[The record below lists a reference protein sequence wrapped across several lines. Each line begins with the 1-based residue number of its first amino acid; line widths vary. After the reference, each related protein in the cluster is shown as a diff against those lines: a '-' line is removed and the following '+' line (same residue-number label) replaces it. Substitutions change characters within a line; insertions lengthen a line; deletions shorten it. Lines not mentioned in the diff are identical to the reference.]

1 MRGPY
6 FPGSSR
12 ASLGVARAMMYES
25 PPAMSENDAPL
36 NLLLTSVLD
45 ASARPASLTRSH
57 GDAMERIYR
66 AAQGIPLGRIELVE
80 LPIPHKT
87 FTLLRAHLGRP
98 ESTVAIYD
106 VFPVAAKL
114 DESLFRIA
122 GQFLAAEAIWLLEGQ
137 GQIGSSV
144 LDVRVDVPAGWDRAP
159 QAIQKRLV
167 DAGALDLSAGAVEA
181 FKAIKSAW
189 DAAG

>member
-1 MRGPY
+1 
-6 FPGSSR
+6 
-12 ASLGVARAMMYES
+12 
-25 PPAMSENDAPL
+25 MSENDAPP

-66 AAQGIPLGRIELVE
+66 AAQGVTVGRIELVE
-80 LPIPHKT
+80 LPIPHRT
-87 FTLLRAHLGRP
+87 FVLLRSHLGRP

-114 DESLFRIA
+114 DPSLFRIA

-137 GQIGSSV
+137 GQLDASV
-144 LDVRVDVPAGWDRAP
+144 FDVRVDVPAGWDKAP
-159 QAIQKRLV
+159 QAIQRRLV
-167 DAGALDLSAGAVEA
+167 EAGALELGASAVEA
-181 FKAIKSAW
+181 FKTVKGAW

>member
-1 MRGPY
+1 
-6 FPGSSR
+6 
-12 ASLGVARAMMYES
+12 
-25 PPAMSENDAPL
+25 MSENDAPL

-66 AAQGIPLGRIELVE
+66 ISKGIPLGRIELVE

-87 FTLLRAHLGRP
+87 FALLRAHLGRP

-114 DESLFRIA
+114 DFSLYRIA

-137 GQIGSSV
+137 GQIGSTV
-144 LDVRVDVPAGWDRAP
+144 LDVRVDVPSGWDKSP
-159 QAIQKRLV
+159 HAIQKRLV
-167 DAGALDLSAGAVEA
+167 EAGALDLSAAAVEA
-181 FKAIKSAW
+181 FKAVKAAW

>member
-1 MRGPY
+1 
-6 FPGSSR
+6 
-12 ASLGVARAMMYES
+12 
-25 PPAMSENDAPL
+25 MSENDAPPH
-36 NLLLTSVLD
+36 LLLTSVLD

-57 GDAMERIYR
+57 GDAMERIYL
-66 AAQGIPLGRIELVE
+66 AAQGIPVGRIELVE

-98 ESTVAIYD
+98 ESTVALYD
-106 VFPVAAKL
+106 VFPVSPKL
-114 DESLFRIA
+114 DASLLRIA

-144 LDVRVDVPAGWDRAP
+144 LDVRVDVPAGWDKAP

-167 DAGALDLSAGAVEA
+167 EAGALDLGPAAVDA
-181 FKAIKSAW
+181 FKRVKAAW